1 MFEVISPPLAGV
13 AAGDPA
19 FAAVDLLIAS
29 GPIQGP
35 R

>member
-1 MFEVISPPLAGV
+1 MFEVISQARAGD
-13 AAGDPA
+13 AGGDPA
-19 FAAVDLLIAS
+19 FAGVDLLIAS

>member
-1 MFEVISPPLAGV
+1 MFEITSQARAGD
-13 AAGDPA
+13 APGDPA

>member
-1 MFEVISPPLAGV
+1 MFEVISPTHPGDT
-13 AAGDPA
+13 AGDPA

>member
-1 MFEVISPPLAGV
+1 MFEIQFQVPVGD

-29 GPIQGP
+29 SPIQGP